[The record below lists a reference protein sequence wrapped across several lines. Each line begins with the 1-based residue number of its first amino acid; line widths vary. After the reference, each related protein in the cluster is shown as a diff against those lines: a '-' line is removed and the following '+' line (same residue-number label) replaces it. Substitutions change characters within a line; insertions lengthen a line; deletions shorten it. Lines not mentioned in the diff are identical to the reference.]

1 MNCCRRW
8 GDSVPGERV
17 RTHCPGRSRG
27 SGLHPARL
35 SHSVF
40 ASQTTQE
47 GRRPLQLT
55 DMQWRVGR
63 GSRAVHS
70 LPALLCR
77 SLTLESHNNVQ
88 KTFKKFFFISVK
100 KRKKKKKKL
109 YVVNS
114 FSDWL
119 LREPPSGAVLYSNC
133 GEQCFG
139 LIKLP

>member
-35 SHSVF
+35 SHGVF
-40 ASQTTQE
+40 ASQTTWE

-55 DMQWRVGR
+55 DTQWRVGR
-63 GSRAVHS
+63 GRRAVHS

-88 KTFKKFFFISVK
+88 KTFLKLYFYFG
-100 KRKKKKKKL
+100 KKKKL